1 MCREGEKDLLVEDL
15 GAFCVPVTCFLS
27 DLFAAYCHSP
37 TMNRTFYFVFR
48 NDWIRVGLCYQP
60 NTDFV
65 IILETFQRRS
75 SALSSKVE
83 RYMPVSS
90 MMELEKN
97 RSDKKFYFDNST
109 G

>member
-1 MCREGEKDLLVEDL
+1 M
-15 GAFCVPVTCFLS
+15 
-27 DLFAAYCHSP
+27 
-37 TMNRTFYFVFR
+37 RTQFYFGFR

-60 NTDFV
+60 KTDFLIV
-65 IILETFQRRS
+65 LETFQRRS

-83 RYMPVSS
+83 RYLPVSS

-97 RSDKKFYFDNST
+97 RSDKRFYFDNST